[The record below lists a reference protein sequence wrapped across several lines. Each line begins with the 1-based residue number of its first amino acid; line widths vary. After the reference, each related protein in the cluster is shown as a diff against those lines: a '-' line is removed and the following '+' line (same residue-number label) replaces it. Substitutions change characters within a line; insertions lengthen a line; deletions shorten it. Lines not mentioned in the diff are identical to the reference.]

1 MALPLFM
8 DFLFHIDKY
17 LNIFII
23 NYGFFV
29 YAITFI
35 VIFVETGLVI
45 MPFLPGDTLLFVA
58 GTFASLG
65 SLNIFILLI
74 ILSLAAILGDS
85 INYLIGNKL
94 GRKAFDSEG
103 RFFNKKYLI
112 ATEEFYEKHGNKTII
127 IARFI
132 PVIRTFAPFA
142 AGIGKMKYPRFL
154 AYNIIGGIAWVFI
167 FVLGGYFFGNIPFV
181 KENFG
186 LVVLAIIFISL
197 LPLIKSLISYFRN
210 SE

>member
-132 PVIRTFAPFA
+132 PVIRTFAPFV

>member
-112 ATEEFYEKHGNKTII
+112 AAEEFYEKHGNKTII

-132 PVIRTFAPFA
+132 PVIRTFAPFV